1 MLIKSSV
8 IAALLGAGLYVAYSY
23 LL

>member
-1 MLIKSSV
+1 MLIKLSV